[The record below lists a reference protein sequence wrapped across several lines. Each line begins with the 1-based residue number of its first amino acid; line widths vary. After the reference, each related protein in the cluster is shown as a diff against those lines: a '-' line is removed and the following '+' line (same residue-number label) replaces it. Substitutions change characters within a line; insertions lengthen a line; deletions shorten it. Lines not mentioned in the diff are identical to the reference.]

1 MLKSFILGVK
11 NQFFESSEFISIYKN
26 LFLHL
31 LDILSYNI
39 KNIDSKILNSFL
51 NYYFVTF
58 PSIFLNPI
66 KVKIA
71 AI

>member
-31 LDILSYNI
+31 LGILSYNI